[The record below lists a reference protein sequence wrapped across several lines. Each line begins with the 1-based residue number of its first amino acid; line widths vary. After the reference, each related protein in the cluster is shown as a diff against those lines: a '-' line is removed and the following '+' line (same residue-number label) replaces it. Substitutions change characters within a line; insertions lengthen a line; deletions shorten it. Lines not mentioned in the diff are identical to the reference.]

1 MPSHEDIYDAYL
13 SKDFNLLKA
22 AGCVAKNKAKQ
33 IFNRSKVGNQIDEL
47 ELFVERYNT
56 ARSCK
61 VSASSNVI
69 MHMHDEFDSYY
80 NGIADDLL
88 LIAAFE
94 HFMCGELLQR
104 GFIVHLFNKRN
115 SVFSDWNLKDQK
127 VHVTSI
133 KQTARK
139 SMFNPITINGGSLM
153 KTDYIKLFSSE
164 QKIIN
169 GLKAILNRRNESHFN
184 ANIYSSLIACCNE
197 EFIAAVKLLKSKLHS
212 QNE

>member
-13 SKDFNLLKA
+13 SKNLDLLKA

-33 IFNRSKVGNQIDEL
+33 IFNRSKVANQIDEL
-47 ELFVERYNT
+47 ERFVDRYNT
-56 ARSCK
+56 VRSCK
-61 VSASSNVI
+61 TCASSDVL

-94 HFMCGELLQR
+94 HFMCGELLHR
-104 GFIVHLFNKRN
+104 GFVVHLFKRN

-127 VHVTSI
+127 VHVTNI

-139 SMFNPITINGGSLM
+139 NMFNPITINGGVLM
-153 KTDYIKLFSSE
+153 KTDYISLFSSE
-164 QKIIN
+164 QKVIN

-184 ANIYSSLIACCNE
+184 ANIYSSPIACCNE
-197 EFIAAVKLLKSKLHS
+197 DFIAAVKLLKSKLS
-212 QNE
+212 